1 MEEQSKAAV
10 VLDYFLDKY
19 ELAGNLVN
27 DISFNELPF
36 LKSKEATTNM
46 KGELVSKSWYAP
58 NGKECVRIVF
68 NKTMGTHAHNGVE
81 YPNTWLGFQDEIH
94 YLRWDDVQPRIK
106 YMQPY
111 DFDLQPFFLADGT
124 ETIIGF
130 SSPKLRKTLKEER
143 YRADDYLQAKNPEL
157 YALLFER
164 YKAQYEL
171 YLSTGKKET
180 LVTAI
185 NAETDPDINAKLDN
199 LVFGYPIT
207 TRDLIL
213 MNLQG

>member
-1 MEEQSKAAV
+1 MEQSTAEV
-10 VLDYFLDKY
+10 VLDHYLNKY
-19 ELAGNLVN
+19 QMAGNMIS

-36 LKSKEATTNM
+36 LKSREATTNM

-68 NKTMGTHAHNGVE
+68 SKVIGIHKYNGVD

-94 YLRWDDVQPRIK
+94 YIRWDGVQPRIK
-106 YMQPY
+106 YMQAY
-111 DFDLQPFFLADGT
+111 DFTLEPVFIGDGT

-143 YRADDYLQAKNPEL
+143 YRADDYLQAKNPNL

-164 YKAQYEL
+164 YTAEYEY
-171 YLSTGKKET
+171 YLKTGKKAN

-185 NAETDPDINAKLDN
+185 GAETDVNISAVFDN
-199 LVFGYPIT
+199 LVYGTAIT
-207 TRDLIL
+207 VRDLIL